1 MIVSGLA
8 TLPLMVVTPDSKA
21 YLLHYDAFNHSDGR
35 AMRRETHIIFHAAI
49 PEFSTDN
56 LQYLAVQ
63 PSAFRHGSIRIPV
76 WSDFLELRVSCG
88 RSIGR
93 VGVHFQRRW

>member
-21 YLLHYDAFNHSDGR
+21 YLLHYGTCLQSLVEM
-35 AMRRETHIIFHAAI
+35 AMRKETHVIFHAAI

-76 WSDFLELRVSCG
+76 WSDFLELRVS
-88 RSIGR
+88 
-93 VGVHFQRRW
+93 